1 MILLSRDMCKDC
13 ALIFLWASSEL
24 FHNLVNKN
32 NLKMDVGVIAFV
44 CLSTQGK
51 SPFGLQFNFLLFCVN
66 TWVSVA
72 NLVRHWTFYLDP
84 EDSEILNSR
93 FQSGFIFQT

>member
-1 MILLSRDMCKDC
+1 MCKDC
-13 ALIFLWASSEL
+13 ELIFLWASEL

-32 NLKMDVGVIAFV
+32 NIKMDVGVIAFA

-51 SPFGLQFNFLLFCVN
+51 SRFGIQFNFLLYYVN

-72 NLVRHWTFYLDP
+72 NFVHHWTFYLDL
-84 EDSEILNSR
+84 EEILNSR
-93 FQSGFIFQT
+93 CQSGFIFQT